1 MDISGKT
8 TSTLYKEVSGFGKI
22 SEKSIYQQNI
32 INNKTNESVWDLVS
46 SLPHYNTT

>member
-1 MDISGKT
+1 MEIKRKT

-32 INNKTNESVWDLVS
+32 INNKTNESVWDLVA